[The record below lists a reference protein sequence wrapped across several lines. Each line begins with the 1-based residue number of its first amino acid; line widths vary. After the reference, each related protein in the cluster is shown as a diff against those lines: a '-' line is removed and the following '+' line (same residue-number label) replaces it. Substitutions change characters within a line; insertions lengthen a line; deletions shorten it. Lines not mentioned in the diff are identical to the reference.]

1 MNIVNTC
8 AVLASVFLLEGTVTA
23 QTLAESFLSQL
34 PSIPKNVCNA
44 DTSIINCFMAQIDK
58 VKNGI
63 DDEEDKL
70 GVQATANWEKNKDK
84 MLLNNTADLGL
95 STFDMQK
102 LMNENISEK
111 EGLAVANKSVE
122 NRYGTSIKEF
132 QKVANMSEV
141 EQKQWAKDF
150 ANKQMQKAQQNPEAT
165 AKKAEKNKHLYD
177 LGVEQKT
184 IIKRLSAIWE
194 KAVKA
199 GTNYLQQDSVQ
210 SKALQQKLE
219 PLEKDPVLLGGCA
232 TNAEL
237 QRARALEKQIYGL
250 KLQHCEKMSPIL
262 LDYILQYQTALK
274 MSLPDN
280 RRLIEIANELSKI
293 QNGVK
298 TIPIEF
304 AGIDI
309 VSSYADLLSKA
320 YKYWIP
326 QNTY

>member
-1 MNIVNTC
+1 
-8 AVLASVFLLEGTVTA
+8 
-23 QTLAESFLSQL
+23 
-34 PSIPKNVCNA
+34 
-44 DTSIINCFMAQIDK
+44 
-58 VKNGI
+58 
-63 DDEEDKL
+63 
-70 GVQATANWEKNKDK
+70 
-84 MLLNNTADLGL
+84 
-95 STFDMQK
+95 
-102 LMNENISEK
+102 MNENISEK

-122 NRYGTSIKEF
+122 NRYGTSIEEF
-132 QKVANMSEV
+132 QKVANMSEA
-141 EQKQWAKDF
+141 EKEQWAKNF

-280 RRLIEIANELSKI
+280 RRLIEITNELSRI

-309 VSSYADLLSKA
+309 VSGYTDLLSEA